1 MIILTGTTG
10 GLGSQILKY
19 ILSLNLIPPSQIIIS
34 LYNTSSAPTDLPS
47 GVQIRQGDFSRPESL
62 DVAFAG
68 AHTLL
73 LVSYPS
79 IAHKLRVDSHVN
91 VIDAAKRAGIKRIY
105 YTSLAFADGSVS
117 SVMQAH
123 LDTEAYLKQSG
134 LAYTIVRE
142 GIYAESYPLYLGKFM
157 RIVPD
162 DDLFNRAVI
171 RIFRFVKGSRRHIR
185 PRRRPYCLGVAKGF
199 G

>member
-1 MIILTGTTG
+1 MIVLTGTTG

-19 ILSLNLIPPSQIIIS
+19 ILSLNLISPSQIIIS
-34 LYNTSSAPTDLPS
+34 LYNTSSAPADLPA
-47 GVQIRQGDFSRPESL
+47 GIQIRQGDFSRPDSL

-68 AHTLL
+68 ADTLL

-91 VIDAAKRAGIKRIY
+91 AIDAAKRAGIKRIY

-117 SVMQAH
+117 AVMQAH

-142 GIYAESYPLYLGKFM
+142 GIYAESYPLYLGKF
-157 RIVPD
+157 VP
-162 DDLFNRAVI
+162 LFQTMI
-171 RIFRFVKGSRRHIR
+171 HLIQ
-185 PRRRPYCLGVAKGF
+185 P
-199 G
+199 